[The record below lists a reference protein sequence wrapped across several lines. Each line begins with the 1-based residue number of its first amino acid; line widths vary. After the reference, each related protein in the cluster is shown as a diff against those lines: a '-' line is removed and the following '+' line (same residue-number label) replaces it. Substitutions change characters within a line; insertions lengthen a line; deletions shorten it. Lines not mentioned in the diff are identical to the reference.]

1 MCRMKIVCLSVKMM
15 LLPYLETTMISSAR
29 FRMKNIKE
37 ILEAA
42 KAAGCTISND
52 VRISNVSFYVAV
64 KDNVD
69 YWATI
74 TLHNATIPSMV
85 KTTKD
90 TYEQGL
96 SKTVTVPIGT
106 LVTLLFDYLIE
117 QDDDNAIDLCDY
129 KAIVFADAEREARS
143 EANTP
148 YVSYLHKMLMASK
161 INIITR
167 PVRKGE
173 KYKSY
178 FAINEKER
186 QAENDS
192 FWHDLYGLT
201 GVRASKI
208 AEALEF
214 AVATNKANANADE
227 AKSKQ
232 SAYDAL
238 MAAINKNNANADVKS
253 ALA

>member
-1 MCRMKIVCLSVKMM
+1 MCRMKIVCLSIVFM

-42 KAAGCTISND
+42 AAAGCTISND
-52 VRISNVSFYVAV
+52 VRVSNVSFYVAL

-69 YWATI
+69 YWATV
-74 TLHNATIPSMV
+74 TLHNVAIPAMV
-85 KTTKD
+85 SEGN
-90 TYEQGL
+90 TYKQGL

-129 KAIVFADAEREARS
+129 KSIIFSDAEREAR
-143 EANTP
+143 ATADAP
-148 YVSYLHKMLMASK
+148 YVSYLHKLLMASK

-178 FAINEKER
+178 FSINDKER

-208 AEALEF
+208 AEALNF
-214 AVATNKANANADE
+214 AVATNKANANADANSE
-227 AKSKQ
+227 KQ

-238 MAAINKNNANADVKS
+238 MAAISKNSANADVKS

>member
-1 MCRMKIVCLSVKMM
+1 MKD
-15 LLPYLETTMISSAR
+15 
-29 FRMKNIKE
+29 IKQ
-37 ILEAA
+37 IIEAA
-42 KAAGCTISND
+42 KAEGCTISND
-52 VRISNVSFYVAV
+52 VRVSNISLYVAV
-64 KDNVD
+64 KENVD
-69 YWATI
+69 YWATVSLNI
-74 TLHNATIPSMV
+74 AIPAMIPKQVSSAEGTSV
-85 KTTKD
+85 V
-90 TYEQGL
+90 YEKGL

-129 KAIVFADAEREARS
+129 KSIIFADAEREAR
-143 EANTP
+143 ATADAP

-167 PVRKGE
+167 PVKKGE

-178 FAINEKER
+178 FSINDKER

-201 GVRASKI
+201 GVRTNKI
-208 AEALEF
+208 AEALNF
-214 AVATNKANANADE
+214 AIATNKANANADANSE
-227 AKSKQ
+227 KQ

-238 MAAINKNNANADVKS
+238 MAAIKQNSANANVAQ

>member
-1 MCRMKIVCLSVKMM
+1 MKIVCLSIVFM
-15 LLPYLETTMISSAR
+15 LLPVSETTMIKEAR

-42 KAAGCTISND
+42 KAEKATISND
-52 VRISNVSFYVAV
+52 VRVSNVSLYVAV
-64 KDNVD
+64 KENVD
-69 YWATI
+69 YWATV
-74 TLHNATIPSMV
+74 TLHNVAVPAMIANG
-85 KTTKD
+85 D
-90 TYEQGL
+90 TYKQGL
-96 SKTVTVPIGT
+96 SKTVTVPVGT

-129 KAIVFADAEREARS
+129 KSIIFADAEREARATA
-143 EANTP
+143 EAP

-167 PVRKGE
+167 PVKKGE

-178 FAINEKER
+178 FSINDTER

-208 AEALEF
+208 AEALYF
-214 AVATNKANANADE
+214 AVATNKANANTSSNSE
-227 AKSKQ
+227 KQ

-238 MAAINKNNANADVKS
+238 MAALKKNSANADVKS
-253 ALA
+253 ALE

>member
-1 MCRMKIVCLSVKMM
+1 MKIVCLSIVFM
-15 LLPYLETTMISSAR
+15 LLPVSEMTMNSSAALS
-29 FRMKNIKE
+29 MKDIKQ
-37 ILEAA
+37 IIEAA
-42 KAAGCTISND
+42 KAEKATISND
-52 VRISNVSFYVAV
+52 VRVSNLSFYVAL

-74 TLHNATIPSMV
+74 TLHNTAIPSMIAE
-85 KTTKD
+85 KD
-90 TYEQGL
+90 GYKVGL

-117 QDDDNAIDLCDY
+117 QDSDEAIDLCDY
-129 KAIVFADAEREARS
+129 KSIIFADAEREAR
-143 EANTP
+143 ATADAP
-148 YVSYLHKMLMASK
+148 YVSYLHKMLTASK

-167 PVRKGE
+167 PVKKGE

-178 FAINEKER
+178 FSINDTER

-208 AEALEF
+208 AEALDF
-214 AVATNKANANADE
+214 AVSTNKANANASSSE
-227 AKSKQ
+227 KQ

-238 MAAINKNNANADVKS
+238 MAALKKNSANADIKS
-253 ALA
+253 ALE

>member
-1 MCRMKIVCLSVKMM
+1 MKIVCLSIVFM
-15 LLPYLETTMISSAR
+15 LLPVSEMTMNSSAALS
-29 FRMKNIKE
+29 MKDIKQ

-42 KAAGCTISND
+42 KAEKATISND
-52 VRISNVSFYVAV
+52 VRVSNVSFYVAL

-69 YWATI
+69 YWATV
-74 TLHNATIPSMV
+74 TLHNVAVPAMIANG
-85 KTTKD
+85 D
-90 TYEQGL
+90 TYKQGL

-117 QDDDNAIDLCDY
+117 QDDDDAIDLCDY
-129 KAIVFADAEREARS
+129 KSIIFADAEREARS
-143 EANTP
+143 TDDTP

-167 PVRKGE
+167 PVKKGE

-178 FAINEKER
+178 FSINDTER

-208 AEALEF
+208 AEALDF
-214 AVATNKANANADE
+214 AVATNKANANAKADSE
-227 AKSKQ
+227 KQ

-238 MAAINKNNANADVKS
+238 MAALKKNSANADVKS
-253 ALA
+253 ALE

>member
-1 MCRMKIVCLSVKMM
+1 MKD
-15 LLPYLETTMISSAR
+15 
-29 FRMKNIKE
+29 IKQ

-42 KAAGCTISND
+42 KADKATISND
-52 VRISNVSFYVAV
+52 VRVSNVSFYVAL

-69 YWATI
+69 YWATV
-74 TLHNATIPSMV
+74 TLHNVAVPAMV
-85 KTTKD
+85 SEGD
-90 TYEQGL
+90 TYKQGL

-117 QDDDNAIDLCDY
+117 QDDDNALDLCDY
-129 KAIVFADAEREARS
+129 KSLIFADAEREAR
-143 EANTP
+143 ATQDAP

-167 PVRKGE
+167 PVKKGD

-178 FAINEKER
+178 FSINDKER

-201 GVRASKI
+201 GVRANKI

-214 AVATNKANANADE
+214 SIATNKANANAKADSE
-227 AKSKQ
+227 KQ

-238 MAAINKNNANADVKS
+238 MAALKKNSANTDVQN

>member
-1 MCRMKIVCLSVKMM
+1 MKIVRLSIVFM
-15 LLPYLETTMISSAR
+15 LLPVSEMTMNSFAALS
-29 FRMKNIKE
+29 MKDIKQ

-42 KAAGCTISND
+42 KADKATVNAD
-52 VRISNVSFYVAV
+52 VRVSNISFYVAV
-64 KDNVD
+64 KENVD
-69 YWATI
+69 YWATV
-74 TLHNATIPSMV
+74 TLHNVAVPAMIANG
-85 KTTKD
+85 D
-90 TYEQGL
+90 TYKQGL

-117 QDDDNAIDLCDY
+117 QDSDEAIDLCDY
-129 KAIVFADAEREARS
+129 KSIIFADAEREAR
-143 EANTP
+143 ATADAP
-148 YVSYLHKMLMASK
+148 YVSYLHKMLMTSK

-167 PVRKGE
+167 PVKKGE

-178 FAINEKER
+178 FSINDTER

-192 FWHDLYGLT
+192 FWHDLYGLA

-208 AEALEF
+208 AEALDF
-214 AVATNKANANADE
+214 AVATNKANVNAGANSE
-227 AKSKQ
+227 KQ

-238 MAAINKNNANADVKS
+238 MAAIKQNSANADVKS

>member
-1 MCRMKIVCLSVKMM
+1 MKIVCLSIVFM
-15 LLPYLETTMISSAR
+15 LLPVSEMTMNSSAALS
-29 FRMKNIKE
+29 MKDIKQ
-37 ILEAA
+37 IIEAA
-42 KAAGCTISND
+42 KAEKATISND
-52 VRISNVSFYVAV
+52 VRMSNLSFYVAL

-74 TLHNATIPSMV
+74 TLHNTAIPSMIAE
-85 KTTKD
+85 KD
-90 TYEQGL
+90 GYKAGL

-117 QDDDNAIDLCDY
+117 QDSDEAIDLCDY
-129 KAIVFADAEREARS
+129 KSIIFADAEREAR
-143 EANTP
+143 ATADAP
-148 YVSYLHKMLMASK
+148 YVSYLHKMLTASK

-167 PVRKGE
+167 PVKKGE

-178 FAINEKER
+178 FSINDTER

-208 AEALEF
+208 AEALDF
-214 AVATNKANANADE
+214 AVSTNKANANASNSE
-227 AKSKQ
+227 KQ

-238 MAAINKNNANADVKS
+238 MAALKKNSANADVKS
-253 ALA
+253 ALE

>member
-1 MCRMKIVCLSVKMM
+1 MN
-15 LLPYLETTMISSAR
+15 SSAR

-42 KAAGCTISND
+42 KAAGCTFANDARVSNIS
-52 VRISNVSFYVAV
+52 FCVAL

-74 TLHNATIPSMV
+74 TLHNTTVPAMI
-85 KTTKD
+85 KTPKD
-90 TYEQGL
+90 TYESGL

-129 KAIVFADAEREARS
+129 KSIIVADAEREAR
-143 EANTP
+143 ATDDAP

-167 PVRKGE
+167 PVKKGE

-178 FAINEKER
+178 FSINEKER
-186 QAENDS
+186 EADNDS
-192 FWHDLYGLT
+192 FWHDVYGLT
-201 GVRASKI
+201 NVRPNKI
-208 AEALEF
+208 ADALEY
-214 AVATNKANANADE
+214 AIATNKANATADKD
-227 AKSKQ
+227 KSKQ

-238 MAAINKNNANADVKS
+238 MAAINKNNANADVAN

>member
-1 MCRMKIVCLSVKMM
+1 MRLPVTEMAMNSAAALSMKD
-15 LLPYLETTMISSAR
+15 
-29 FRMKNIKE
+29 IKQ
-37 ILEAA
+37 IIEAA
-42 KAAGCTISND
+42 KAEKATISND
-52 VRISNVSFYVAV
+52 VRVSNLCFYVAL

-74 TLHNATIPSMV
+74 SLHNTAIPSMIAE
-85 KTTKD
+85 KD
-90 TYEQGL
+90 GYKAGL

-117 QDDDNAIDLCDY
+117 QDSDEAIDLCDY
-129 KAIVFADAEREARS
+129 KSIIFADAEREAR
-143 EANTP
+143 ATADAP
-148 YVSYLHKMLMASK
+148 YVSYLHKMLTASK

-167 PVRKGE
+167 PVKKGE

-178 FAINEKER
+178 FSINDTER

-201 GVRASKI
+201 GVRTSKI
-208 AEALEF
+208 SEALEF
-214 AVATNKANANADE
+214 AVAANKANANAKADSE
-227 AKSKQ
+227 KQ

-238 MAAINKNNANADVKS
+238 MAALKKNSANADVKS
-253 ALA
+253 ALE

>member
-1 MCRMKIVCLSVKMM
+1 
-15 LLPYLETTMISSAR
+15 MIKEAR

-42 KAAGCTISND
+42 KAEGCTISND
-52 VRISNVSFYVAV
+52 VRVSNVSLYVAV

-69 YWATI
+69 YWSTV
-74 TLHNATIPSMV
+74 TLNTAIPAMIPKQVSGADGISV
-85 KTTKD
+85 V
-90 TYEQGL
+90 YEKGL

-129 KAIVFADAEREARS
+129 KRIIFADAEREAKS
-143 EANTP
+143 TDDAP
-148 YVSYLHKMLMASK
+148 YISHLHKMLMASK
-161 INIITR
+161 INVITR
-167 PVRKGE
+167 PVEKGK
-173 KYKSY
+173 KYSPF
-178 FAINEKER
+178 FALNEKER
-186 QAENDS
+186 QADNDG
-192 FWHDLYGLT
+192 FWHDVYGLT
-201 GVRASKI
+201 NVRPNKI

-214 AVATNKANANADE
+214 AVATNKANANANANSE
-227 AKSKQ
+227 KQ

-238 MAAINKNNANADVKS
+238 MAAIKQNSANAAVTT

>member
-1 MCRMKIVCLSVKMM
+1 MN
-15 LLPYLETTMISSAR
+15 SSAR

-42 KAAGCTISND
+42 KAEGCTVSND
-52 VRISNVSFYVAV
+52 VRVTNVSLYVAV

-69 YWATI
+69 YWATV
-74 TLHNATIPSMV
+74 TLNTAIPAMIPKQISSADGTSV
-85 KTTKD
+85 V
-90 TYEQGL
+90 YEKGL

-129 KAIVFADAEREARS
+129 KRIIFADAEREAKS
-143 EANTP
+143 TDDAP
-148 YVSYLHKMLMASK
+148 YVSHLHKMLMASK
-161 INIITR
+161 LNVITR
-167 PVRKGE
+167 PVEKGQ
-173 KYKSY
+173 KYSPF
-178 FAINEKER
+178 FALNEKER

-192 FWHDLYGLT
+192 FWHDVYGLT
-201 GVRASKI
+201 NVRPNKI
-208 AEALEF
+208 AEALDF
-214 AVATNKANANADE
+214 AVAANKANASSE
-227 AKSKQ
+227 SSEKQ

-238 MAAINKNNANADVKS
+238 MAAIKQNSANADVTQ

>member
-1 MCRMKIVCLSVKMM
+1 
-15 LLPYLETTMISSAR
+15 MISSAR

-42 KAAGCTISND
+42 KAEGCTISND
-52 VRISNVSFYVAV
+52 VRVSNVSLYVAV

-69 YWATI
+69 YWSTV
-74 TLHNATIPSMV
+74 TLNTAIPAMIPKKVSSAEGTSV
-85 KTTKD
+85 V
-90 TYEQGL
+90 YEKGL

-129 KAIVFADAEREARS
+129 KSIIFSDAEREAR
-143 EANTP
+143 ATKDAP
-148 YVSYLHKMLMASK
+148 YVSHLHKLLMASK
-161 INIITR
+161 LNVITR
-167 PVRKGE
+167 PVEKGK
-173 KYKSY
+173 KYVPF
-178 FAINEKER
+178 FALNEKES
-186 QAENDS
+186 QADNDG
-192 FWHDLYGLT
+192 FWHDVYGLT
-201 GVRASKI
+201 NVRPNKI

-214 AVATNKANANADE
+214 AIATNKANVNANSNRE
-227 AKSKQ
+227 KQ

-238 MAAINKNNANADVKS
+238 MAAINQNSANADVAQ

>member
-1 MCRMKIVCLSVKMM
+1 MKD
-15 LLPYLETTMISSAR
+15 
-29 FRMKNIKE
+29 IKD
-37 ILEAA
+37 ILAAA
-42 KAAGCTISND
+42 KAEGCTISND
-52 VRISNVSFYVAV
+52 VRVSNVSFYVAL

-69 YWATI
+69 YWATV
-74 TLHNATIPSMV
+74 TLHNVAVPAMV
-85 KTTKD
+85 SEGD
-90 TYEQGL
+90 TYKQGL

-117 QDDDNAIDLCDY
+117 QDDDNALDLCDY
-129 KAIVFADAEREARS
+129 KSLIFADAEREAR
-143 EANTP
+143 ATADAP

-167 PVRKGE
+167 PVKKGE

-178 FAINEKER
+178 FAINDKER
-186 QAENDS
+186 QAENNS

-214 AVATNKANANADE
+214 AIVTNKANANAKADSE
-227 AKSKQ
+227 KQ

-238 MAAINKNNANADVKS
+238 MAALKKNSANTDVQN

>member
-1 MCRMKIVCLSVKMM
+1 MN
-15 LLPYLETTMISSAR
+15 SSAALS
-29 FRMKNIKE
+29 MKDIKQ
-37 ILEAA
+37 IIEAA
-42 KAAGCTISND
+42 KAEIATISND
-52 VRISNVSFYVAV
+52 VRVSNLSFYVAL
-64 KDNVD
+64 KENVD

-74 TLHNATIPSMV
+74 TLHNTAISAMIAE
-85 KTTKD
+85 KD
-90 TYEQGL
+90 GYKVGL

-117 QDDDNAIDLCDY
+117 QDSDEAIDLCDY
-129 KAIVFADAEREARS
+129 KSIIFADAEREARS
-143 EANTP
+143 TADAP

-167 PVRKGE
+167 PVKKGE

-178 FAINEKER
+178 FSINDTER

-208 AEALEF
+208 AEALDF
-214 AVATNKANANADE
+214 AVATNKANANASTNSE
-227 AKSKQ
+227 KQ

-238 MAAINKNNANADVKS
+238 MAALKKNSANADVKS
-253 ALA
+253 ALE